1 MDVGRVVFH
10 LNTIGTAVNP
20 MQEDVGR
27 GFRDT
32 CIGEGLKETF
42 SGDNIKSCAEVE
54 AGLQTSC
61 EWEAGA
67 PSFTLVQAASVA
79 HTKVLD

>member
-1 MDVGRVVFH
+1 MFH
-10 LNTIGTAVNP
+10 LNTIGTAVN
-20 MQEDVGR
+20 R
-27 GFRDT
+27 G
-32 CIGEGLKETF
+32 
-42 SGDNIKSCAEVE
+42 AEVE

-79 HTKVLD
+79 HTKVMD